1 MPGPFYH
8 ENGISLLGP
17 GVGSIVISTSSTPI
31 PLLTTFIPPTETAN
45 RL

>member
-8 ENGISLLGP
+8 ENGISLLGLR
-17 GVGSIVISTSSTPI
+17 VGSIVISTSSTGI
-31 PLLTTFIPPTETAN
+31 PLLATFILPTETAN